1 MQHRRHAGHAIGKLR
16 ACVEYVLAST
26 RLTQILDRVMTKI
39 DFEYSHAAI
48 LVSDI
53 ARSAQFYERAGGGE
67 PEFSGSFDDSIGRAN
82 GIGGPGRIL
91 MGKLGGVRLQL
102 VQMQALLERK
112 RRPSHYG
119 LFLCSVAVKDFAP
132 VRERLAAAGIP
143 IARELDIG
151 RSHLIVVTD

>member
-1 MQHRRHAGHAIGKLR
+1 
-16 ACVEYVLAST
+16 
-26 RLTQILDRVMTKI
+26 MTKI

-53 ARSAQFYERAGGGE
+53 ERSAQFYERAVGWE
-67 PEFSGSFDDSIGRAN
+67 REFSGSFDESIGIAN

-102 VQMQALLERK
+102 VQMDASLDHKERQH
-112 RRPSHYG
+112 HYG
-119 LFLCSVAVKDFAP
+119 LFLCSVAVRDFEP

-151 RSHLIVVTD
+151 RSHLIVVTDPDGQDIGIVGPQQKAQAT

>member
-1 MQHRRHAGHAIGKLR
+1 
-16 ACVEYVLAST
+16 
-26 RLTQILDRVMTKI
+26 MTKI

-53 ARSAQFYERAGGGE
+53 ERSARFYESAVGWE
-67 PEFSGSFDDSIGRAN
+67 QEFSGSFDESIGRAN

-102 VQMQALLERK
+102 VQMEASLERK
-112 RRPSHYG
+112 QRTNHYG
-119 LFLCSVAVKDFAP
+119 LFLCSVSVKDLAP
-132 VRERLAAAGIP
+132 IRERLAAARIP

-151 RSHLIVVTD
+151 RVHLLVVTDPDGQDIGIIGPQTKAQGT

>member
-1 MQHRRHAGHAIGKLR
+1 
-16 ACVEYVLAST
+16 
-26 RLTQILDRVMTKI
+26 MTKI

-53 ARSAQFYERAGGGE
+53 ERSARFYESAVGWE
-67 PEFSGSFDDSIGRAN
+67 QEFSGTFDESLGRAN

-102 VQMQALLERK
+102 VQMEARLERK
-112 RRPSHYG
+112 QRHGHYG
-119 LFLCSVAVKDFAP
+119 LFLCSVSVKDLAP
-132 VRERLAAAGIP
+132 IRERLATARIP

-151 RSHLIVVTD
+151 RVHLLVVTDPDGQDIGIIGPQQKAQAT